1 MTALTHKRAKVNG
14 VTLHYVVAGS
24 GPVVLCMHGW
34 PQNHREFLPIIDAH
48 AERYTFIAP
57 DLRGYA
63 DSDKPVDGYE
73 PLTIAADMLALL
85 DVESVER
92 FHILSHDLGG
102 PPSVALAYRAQTAP
116 CRLPPSKRHALDS
129 SFRVTP
135 IHGRPIGISGCT

>member
-1 MTALTHKRAKVNG
+1 MTALMHKRAKVNG

-63 DSDKPVDGYE
+63 DSDKPLDGYE

-85 DVESVER
+85 DVES
-92 FHILSHDLGG
+92 L
-102 PPSVALAYRAQTAP
+102 
-116 CRLPPSKRHALDS
+116 
-129 SFRVTP
+129 RV
-135 IHGRPIGISGCT
+135 RVS